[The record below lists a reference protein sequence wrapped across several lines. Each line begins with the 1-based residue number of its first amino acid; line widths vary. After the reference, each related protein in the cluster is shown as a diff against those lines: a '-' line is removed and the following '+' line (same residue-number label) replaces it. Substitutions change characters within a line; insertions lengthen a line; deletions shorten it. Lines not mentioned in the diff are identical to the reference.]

1 MSKTNSRKSAETLNA
16 MLVSYKAFKL
26 SRPFNAKYEGRD
38 AITGTTIWLCS
49 PARML
54 DNHILNQVGI
64 DVLTL
69 ASGGQRRFVDDL
81 EGDGVYYVFNG
92 LGKATR
98 VEIKG
103 ERAYVFAN
111 YGKEISLAALR
122 SQRLNHMTALVI
134 SVEPTRANWWSA
146 CSEGRTNNSACGRGR
161 DRWIT
166 QTARERGCDTDLRG
180 RR

>member
-1 MSKTNSRKSAETLNA
+1 
-16 MLVSYKAFKL
+16 
-26 SRPFNAKYEGRD
+26 
-38 AITGTTIWLCS
+38 
-49 PARML
+49 
-54 DNHILNQVGI
+54 
-64 DVLTL
+64 
-69 ASGGQRRFVDDL
+69 VDDL

-134 SVEPTRANWWSA
+134 SVEPTRANWWNWWTA
-146 CSEGRTNNSACGRGR
+146 QMEGKPSIVVGGN
-161 DRWIT
+161 DM
-166 QTARERGCDTDLRG
+166 TAALRVMLQLWEALAETLLG
-180 RR
+180 AVPA